1 MSNRVW
7 AILTVVAGLAML
19 ASTVASG
26 TLGEVA
32 ALGDCAVDG
41 FIIRYELAR
50 DAADLAHVFGAAGDA
65 CRPLRVDA
73 MDALNRIDLFWFVP
87 GYVLFLVCGGFFLAS
102 ATRLPVAIAAGA
114 LAVIAGVL
122 DVFETLGLLAASPD
136 HAPDAAQMTTIY
148 WLATGKFV
156 LLVLNAL
163 ALGWLVLSKRSIA
176 RWIAAGLLF
185 LPVFGVAA
193 MYVDLQFISA
203 QTLSFTLGWLGVL
216 ALAIA
221 SLVWRSGDARA
232 AGDAG

>member
-1 MSNRVW
+1 MSHRMW
-7 AILTVVAGLAML
+7 AILTVIAGLAML
-19 ASTVASG
+19 VSTVASG

-50 DAADLAHVFGAAGDA
+50 DAADLVNVFGAAGDA

-87 GYVLFLVCGGFFLAS
+87 GYVVFLVCGGFFLAGRR
-102 ATRLPVAIAAGA
+102 RLPVAIAAGA

-122 DVFETLGLLAASPD
+122 DVFETLRLLAASPD
-136 HAPDAAQMTTIY
+136 HAPDAGQMTTIY

-163 ALGWLVLSKRSIA
+163 VLAWLALSKRSIA
-176 RWIAAGLLF
+176 RLIAAGLLC
-185 LPVFGVAA
+185 LPVFGMAA

-203 QTLSFTLGWLGVL
+203 QTLSFTLAWLGVL
-216 ALAIA
+216 ALAIGG
-221 SLVWRSGDARA
+221 VFARPAEGA
-232 AGDAG
+232 AQ